1 MDEYHRQ
8 VLPSKVATVEDI
20 SKLPFDRERDLQIR
34 RIDPNKRKQFIAQ
47 AGELKTRF
55 GHASGSS
62 FL

>member
-8 VLPSKVATVEDI
+8 HLPSKLAATEDV
-20 SKLPFDRERDLQIR
+20 SKLPFDRERDLQVR

-55 GHASGSS
+55 GHASGST